1 MKRRRIARFWDLPV
15 WAPGLFLLSICFL
28 FGTIAGC
35 LWAGGVAGQGSD
47 TLASYIDGYLSAART
62 GTLTVPS
69 VFSVLFETLRWPVL
83 VFLLAFTAAG
93 IIGIPLL
100 FAVRGFL
107 LSFAVASFIRVLGGA
122 GTILAFLLF
131 GITGLFTVP
140 VLFVLGTQGI
150 TACFLLASRMTGARR
165 SVGGIYGKQYFL
177 RCGLCAA
184 ILLLSV
190 FCEQTILPS
199 FLTVLAGTF

>member
-1 MKRRRIARFWDLPV
+1 MRKRRVDRFWDLPA
-15 WAPGLFLLSICFL
+15 WAPGLVLLSICFL
-28 FGTIAGC
+28 AGTIAGC

-93 IIGIPLL
+93 VIGIPIL

-107 LSFAVASFIRVLGGA
+107 MAFAVASFVRVLGGT
-122 GTILAFLLF
+122 GSILAFLLF

-140 VLFVLGTQGI
+140 VLFVLGTQGLS
-150 TACFLLASRMTGARR
+150 ACFILASRLKGERR
-165 SVGGIYGKQYFL
+165 SGGVYGKRYFL

-184 ILLLSV
+184 VLLLSV
-190 FCEQTILPS
+190 LCEQTILPS
-199 FLTVLAGTF
+199 LLAAVAGTF